1 MVYGLSKLIQLK
13 RQWVTDLSNGT
24 IVIMGLHPLVIMVL
38 RIIYPIVDFSY
49 GYYFIS
55 LGIMLL
61 SYGIIVF
68 SKKYCPILIGVK

>member
-1 MVYGLSKLIQLK
+1 
-13 RQWVTDLSNGT
+13 
-24 IVIMGLHPLVIMVL
+24 MGLHPLVIMVL